1 VDGIKDFRKFQL
13 GREVKNGSGAGT
25 AVAATAIMRG
35 QWTGKDDTPVVYPPE
50 SIGYKSEV
58 NRSYIPYVL
67 GSVKQGPDVA
77 TYEQLPYIFAAGIR
91 GIEVGQADGSGSGR
105 IYHYP
110 VPLTDASVRLT
121 AATIS
126 FASSTNTIADSAE
139 GLGFIMAG
147 DLIRVSGSASNDG
160 IYRVATAAASAI
172 TVTEPLTDD
181 AAGATVTIEILTQTY
196 TVEGGN
202 NVRVERSTYS
212 FPTSFELSGRGGA
225 NADAIMISSSWTTRQ
240 WTKLATGF
248 TSGISLPDIDE
259 LLFSASK
266 LYIDDVDGSIG
277 TTEKN
282 DTLAGFTYRAT
293 TGLAHQFAGNGDLY
307 FSKAH
312 RKGRV
317 MLSLAIT
324 MYQNDTALAEYDA
337 WREQKPR
344 LLQIR
349 IDGPTLETAG
359 TSYSKKSLILNMP
372 GMWTSFSEPGDIE
385 GAETLEGQFRPA
397 YDPTADI
404 GPSIIVVNEL
414 SALP

>member
-1 VDGIKDFRKFQL
+1 MDGIKDFRKFQL
-13 GREVKNGSGAGT
+13 GREVKNSGASGT

-35 QWTGKDDTPVVYPPE
+35 QWTGKDETPVVYPPE
-50 SIGYKSEV
+50 NIGYKTEV

-67 GSVKQGPDVA
+67 GSIKQGPDVA
-77 TYEQLPYIFAAGIR
+77 TFEQLPYIFAAGIR

-110 VPLTDASVRLT
+110 WPLTDASTVRT

-126 FASSTNTIADSAE
+126 FTAISKAIADSAE
-139 GLGFIMAG
+139 GLGFIMPG
-147 DLIRVSGSASNDG
+147 DLIRVSGSASNNG
-160 IYRVATAAASAI
+160 IYKVATAAAAAI
-172 TVTEPLTDD
+172 TVAETLTDE
-181 AAGATVTIEILTQTY
+181 AAGETVTIEVLTQTY
-196 TVEGGN
+196 TCEGGN

-240 WTKLATGF
+240 WTKLAGF
-248 TSGISLPDIDE
+248 TTGISLPDVDE

-277 TTEKN
+277 TTEKH